1 MQMNRIGRHARAV
14 QAAQSHRTEVLSEQR
29 FAELLRRASSFFADA
44 EGHSEQVRQAAIT
57 EILSTMKRYGIRPA
71 DLA

>member
-1 MQMNRIGRHARAV
+1 MQMIRNGRHAHAGHAMRG
-14 QAAQSHRTEVLSEQR
+14 HRTEVLSEQR
-29 FAELLRRASSFFADA
+29 FAELLRNASAFFADA
-44 EGHSEQVRQAAIT
+44 EGHTEQERQAVLA